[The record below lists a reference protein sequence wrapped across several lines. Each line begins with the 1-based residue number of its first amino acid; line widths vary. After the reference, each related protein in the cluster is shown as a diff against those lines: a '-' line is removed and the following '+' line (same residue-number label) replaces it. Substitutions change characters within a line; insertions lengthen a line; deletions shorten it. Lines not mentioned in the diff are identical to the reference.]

1 MKISDNRAFKTVGE
15 LTKVIDDYL
24 VHCEETGDPITMLS
38 FYVYCDI
45 CKDTGSLYIK
55 GEYDKEGN
63 KLSDPLKKLKAICEV
78 YTEKQL
84 YSNKNTAGI
93 IFSLKNNY
101 NWRDKQEIDMKI
113 EDLTVTIAND
123 EEE

>member
-1 MKISDNRAFKTVGE
+1 MKAGRPKSFNNVKE
-15 LTKVIDDYL
+15 LNDKIESYL
-24 VHCEETGDPITMLS
+24 MYQEEKELPITMLS

-45 CKDTGSLYIK
+45 CKDTGSLYVK
-55 GEYDKEGN
+55 GEYDDEN
-63 KLSDPLKKLKAICEV
+63 NSFSDALKKLRAKCEA
-78 YTEKQL
+78 YAESQL
-84 YSNKNTAGI
+84 YSNRNTAGI